1 MDYVI
6 SYDEI
11 AALVANPPSLAPR
24 PNFTNLRNLRR
35 HIQRALMRVSCP
47 QSNILGWAG
56 LIMSRAMYGLLT
68 TTPFRLPTDPG
79 PLAVYYPPKI
89 PIVDAQGDPVLDQ
102 TGVPTYQAQPAIGRA
117 EQATID
123 ATFKRAKNY
132 WKSYMNIRR
141 AVFNCLDD
149 GIDDA
154 FKVSNDPALTG
165 WNASMEPREMFD
177 QITATYGRPTPAAL
191 LQNDTFFRSVYSPQD
206 APEVLFRRIEDCQEV
221 QILGED
227 PYTAQQ
233 LLNNAVRLLLQT
245 GLYTRDFEDWDRKIA
260 ADKIWT
266 NLKMF
271 IQEAYTRR
279 LNATSITTGAQG
291 YVQNA
296 YAALAE
302 ESEEED
308 DDVHTVITQM
318 AALTTQSQLT
328 ASTAAET
335 NASVTAAI
343 NQLAANQQA
352 MQQQF
357 AAFTASR
364 NTTYQPTLLAPPPM
378 QQLTIPSFGTFQHT
392 GMGGG
397 GRRGGRGRGE
407 RANTG
412 RQGRTPFANFVGRG
426 NQGGLPPIGGG
437 GRGGGIAPFTQQ
449 NAPRNA
455 APMYSNII
463 KRYANWNVC
472 FSCGFDVEDGHT
484 SKTCPAPWRRA
495 NHQEGYT
502 RANSGQYIAA
512 GYDACTK
519 AMHKSQLPNM

>member
-1 MDYVI
+1 
-6 SYDEI
+6 
-11 AALVANPPSLAPR
+11 
-24 PNFTNLRNLRR
+24 
-35 HIQRALMRVSCP
+35 
-47 QSNILGWAG
+47 
-56 LIMSRAMYGLLT
+56 
-68 TTPFRLPTDPG
+68 
-79 PLAVYYPPKI
+79 
-89 PIVDAQGDPVLDQ
+89 
-102 TGVPTYQAQPAIGRA
+102 
-117 EQATID
+117 
-123 ATFKRAKNY
+123 
-132 WKSYMNIRR
+132 
-141 AVFNCLDD
+141 
-149 GIDDA
+149 
-154 FKVSNDPALTG
+154 
-165 WNASMEPREMFD
+165 MEPREIFD
-177 QITATYGRPTPAAL
+177 QITAIYGRPTPAAL
-191 LQNDTFFRSVYSPQD
+191 LQNDTLFRSVYSPQD

-245 GLYTRDFEDWDRKIA
+245 GLYTRDFEDWDRKIT
-260 ADKIWT
+260 ADKICT
-266 NLKMF
+266 NLKTF

-279 LNATSITTGAQG
+279 LNATSITAGAQG

-302 ESEEED
+302 ESEDDD

-328 ASTAAET
+328 ASTVAET
-335 NASVTAAI
+335 NASVTTAI

-357 AAFTASR
+357 AAFTAMR
-364 NTTYQPTLLAPPPM
+364 NTTYQPILSAPPPM
-378 QQLTIPSFGTFQHT
+378 QQLTIPSFGTFQPT

-397 GRRGGRGRGE
+397 GRSGGRGHGKRT
-407 RANTG
+407 NTG

-437 GRGGGIAPFTQQ
+437 GRGGGIALFAQQ

-455 APMYSNII
+455 ALMYSNII
-463 KRYANWNVC
+463 KRYTNWNIC

-484 SKTCPAPWRRA
+484 SKTCPAPWRHA

-502 RANSGQYIAA
+502 RANSGQYIGA

-519 AMHKSQLPNM
+519 AMHKSQLPTM